1 MKRLRLGCL
10 LAAALI
16 SAFVAYSAFGAKE
29 TPPDREAAAKMM
41 KDGNWKDAYEGFSRL
56 ALDPAD
62 DPLKVGEDLTNAVN
76 CLQSLSR
83 QNEMDAFR
91 EKVIAAHRANWRLL
105 QAAAQTYLN
114 VDHQGFIIAGVFE
127 RGGHRGGGTY
137 ANSYERDRVR
147 ALQLMREAR
156 KPAEKDVNKADV
168 GAFYVNLAS
177 MLMGQRGYYEAW
189 RLQYL
194 TDLAALPDY
203 DEGYY
208 GWYGGSGPRGTPV
221 DADGNPVYYHVPK
234 NWETAASDG
243 ERWRWALVQAAEYAP
258 SLKNEASRQ
267 LAEFLLNQ
275 FGVETMADYGW
286 FFGRAAEADETKK
299 DESGTW
305 ELHTLGEDETIARLA
320 TGIKRFKLPGEFN
333 YIRIFKELNDNQR
346 LAQIFENRRQY
357 PKAAEY
363 WKRTGQLDRVDQ
375 IVGNWGQF
383 ESVMT
388 QPAGQGATVEFR
400 FRNGRKVHFTAREVD
415 VRKLLDDVKA
425 YIKSSPKQLDW
436 EMMNVQDVG
445 QRLLRE
451 NQKQYVGQQVAA
463 WDLDIEPRPA
473 HFDKRITVATPL
485 QKAGAYFVTAE
496 MDGGNTS
503 HIVLWVADTAI
514 VKKALDKGAYYF
526 VADAVSGQP
535 VAKANVEFFGY
546 WQEYV
551 NGPNNRSVQY
561 DIHTRDFAE
570 FTDADGQ
577 LVLSTAQQDQQYQWL
592 IIATTPEGRLAYL
605 GFTGVWYGDYR
616 DREYNEAKYFLI
628 TDRPVYRPKQ
638 KVQFKV
644 WANQAQYDREGK
656 SPYAGQKFVVKINNP
671 KGEKVFESAYT
682 ADEYGGFN
690 GEFDLPDQATLG
702 VYGVSLLDQGKSIL
716 STIGSFRVEEY
727 KKPEFEVKVDAPADP
742 VALGEKIEARVQAKY
757 YFGAPVTEA
766 KVKYKVLRSE
776 HAATWYPIGLWDWF
790 YEPGYWWFAYDYTW
804 WPGWRE
810 WGCCRPIM
818 WWWPRWQREQPEVVA
833 EGEAALDKD
842 GSFKLP
848 IDTAPAKLIHGDQD
862 HRYDITVE
870 VTDASRRTIVGQ
882 GRVLVARR
890 PFKVYAWVDRGHYRA
905 GDVVRASFSAQ
916 TLDSKLVKGEGTL
929 RLFKVTD
936 GKDAK
941 PVESEVQKWDLATNE
956 EGQAQ
961 IQMKASDAG
970 QYRLSYTVTDSKKHA
985 IEGGYVFC
993 VRGEGFDGSQFR
1005 FNDIELVTDQREYKP
1020 GDKVN
1025 LMVNTNR
1032 AESTVLLFIRP
1043 SNGVCLPPKVL
1054 RLKGKSVLEAIEV
1067 EKKDMPNFFV
1077 EALTVSGGKV
1087 YSEMREIVVP
1097 PESRVLQ
1104 VDVKPSA
1111 EKYKPG
1117 EKAKI
1122 KVRLTDPTG
1131 EPYSGSTVLAL
1142 YDKSVE
1148 YISGGS
1154 NVPEIKAF
1162 FWKWR
1167 RHHQPASETSLTK
1180 GGHNMIPPGKTGMG
1194 ILGIFG
1200 YLVPEEVG
1208 YDSEGAWNGHGGD
1221 DYSGFGGRGRF
1232 AAAPASAA
1240 MPMRAAKM
1248 AEVAGDKVAAD
1259 VKLEESGGVSGE
1271 GAGAPLVQPTVR
1283 TKFADTAL
1291 WVAALQTNEKGE
1303 AEVELAMPEN
1313 LTTWKARVWAMG
1325 GGARCGEGTA
1335 EVVTAKN
1342 LLMRLQAPRFFVQK
1356 DEVVL
1361 SANVHNYLKTKK
1373 TVRVVLEI
1381 DEMDGALTTS
1391 LDAKIKRGP
1400 TDRRPSKKPGWD
1412 LDNTVEVPAGGEQRV
1427 DWRVRID
1434 QPGEIVVRMKAL
1446 TDEESDA
1453 MEMKFPVYVHGM
1465 LKTESFCGV
1474 IRPEKTGATIDLR
1487 VPAERRPDE
1496 TRLEIRYSPTLAAAM
1511 VDALPYMAEYPYGC
1525 TEQTLNRFLLTV
1537 ITQKVLMRMGLDLKD
1552 IEKKRTN
1559 LNAQEIGDPAARA
1572 KQWKRFDRN
1581 PVFDE
1586 ALLADMVKAGVE
1598 RLGSMQCSDGGWGW
1612 FSGWGEQS
1620 WPHTTA
1626 VVVHGLQVAREND
1639 VALVPG
1645 VLERGVAWLK
1655 RYQAEQNRLLWLYVK
1670 TNGKQ
1675 GKQKADDLDAFVYMV
1690 LGDEKQDDKSM
1701 REFLYRDRVDLSV
1714 YAKAMFGLAL
1724 HKLGHQ
1730 AERDMLIRN
1739 VEQYLVQDEENQTAY
1754 LKLPEGT
1761 WWWCW
1766 YGSEIEADATY
1777 LKLLVATDP
1786 KGETASRLVK
1796 YLLNNRKHATF
1807 WNSTRDTALCIE
1819 AFADYIKASGE
1830 DAPDMTVQVLLDG
1843 KAVREVKIDKSNL
1856 FTFDGTVVLL
1866 GKAVTDGKHTV
1877 EFRKVGKGPLYFN
1890 AYLTNFTM
1898 EDPITRAGLEI
1909 KVDRKYYRLVPADK
1923 TIKAAGARGQAVDQK
1938 VEKFERQALKDLAL
1952 LKSGD
1957 LVEIEL
1963 EIESKNDYEYIMFED
1978 MKAAGFEPV
1987 DLQSGYGGRG
1997 LGAYMEL
2004 RDERVT
2010 FFVRSLA
2017 RGKHS
2022 VSYRMRAEIPGRFSA
2037 LPTRASAMYAPEL
2050 RANSDEIKLCIED

>member
-1 MKRLRLGCL
+1 MKRSRLVFL
-10 LAAALI
+10 LGAALV
-16 SAFVAYSAFGAKE
+16 SAFFAMSALGAKE
-29 TPPDREAAAKMM
+29 TPPDRAAAEKLM
-41 KDGNWKDAYEGFSRL
+41 KDGNWKDAYEGFSWL
-56 ALDPAD
+56 ALDLAD
-62 DPLKVGEDLTNAVN
+62 DPMQVGKDLANAVN
-76 CLQSLSR
+76 CLQRLGR
-83 QNEMDAFR
+83 DNELDAFC

-105 QAAAQTYLN
+105 QAAAQTYLDF
-114 VDHQGFIIAGVFE
+114 DHNGFIIAGVFE

-137 ANSYERDRVR
+137 ANAYERDRVL
-147 ALQLMREAR
+147 ALQLMREAM
-156 KPAEKDVNKADV
+156 KAAEKDPNKADV
-168 GAFYVNLAS
+168 GAFYMNLAQ
-177 MLMGQRGYYEAW
+177 MLMGQRDYGEAW

-194 TDLAALPDY
+194 TDLATLPDY
-203 DEGYY
+203 EEGYY
-208 GWYGGSGPRGTPV
+208 GWYGWGNPRGAPV
-221 DADGNPVYYHVPK
+221 DADGNPVYHHIPK
-234 NWETAASDG
+234 SWETAASDG
-243 ERWRWALVQAAEYAP
+243 ERWRWALVQAAECGPYWKSSADWQF
-258 SLKNEASRQ
+258 AM
-267 LAEFLLNQ
+267 FLWNQ
-275 FGVETMADYGW
+275 FGVQTMADYRW

-320 TGIKRFKLPGEFN
+320 TGIKRFKLPDEFN
-333 YIRIFKELNDNQR
+333 YILILKELNDTLSNQK
-346 LAQIFENRRQY
+346 LAEIFENRRQY

-363 WKRTGQLDRVDQ
+363 YRRANELDHVNQ

-415 VRKLLDDVKA
+415 VRKLLGDVKA
-425 YIKSSPKQLDW
+425 YLKSSPKNLEW
-436 EMMNVQDVG
+436 EKMQIQDIG
-445 QRLLRE
+445 ERLLRE
-451 NQKQYVGQQVAA
+451 NQKQYVGAQVAA
-463 WDLDIEPRPA
+463 WDLDLTPRPA

-514 VKKALDKGAYYF
+514 VKKQLDKGAYYF
-526 VADAVSGQP
+526 VADAASGRP
-535 VAKANVEFFGY
+535 VAKANLEFFG
-546 WQEYV
+546 WRQEQI
-551 NGPNNRSVQY
+551 NGPNNRNVQY
-561 DIHTRDFAE
+561 NVLTRDFAE

-577 LVLSTAQQDQQYQWL
+577 LILNSTQQDSQYQWL
-592 IIATTPEGRLAYL
+592 IIATTPEGRMAYL
-605 GFTGVWYGDYR
+605 GFTGVWFGDYR
-616 DREYNEAKYFLI
+616 DRKYNEAKYFLI

-656 SPYAGQKFVVKINNP
+656 SPYAGQKFAVQINNP
-671 KGEKVFESAYT
+671 KGEKVFENAYT

-702 VYGVSLLDQGKSIL
+702 VYQVVL
-716 STIGSFRVEEY
+716 SDRHRGIGSFRVEEY
-727 KKPEFEVKVDAPADP
+727 KKPEFEVKVDAPAEP

-776 HAATWYPIGLWDWF
+776 HAATWYPIGRWDWF

-804 WPGWRE
+804 WPGWRD
-810 WGCCRPIM
+810 WGCRRPIM

-848 IDTAPAKLIHGDQD
+848 IDSAPAKLIHGDQD

-890 PFKVYAWVDRGHYRA
+890 PFKVYAWVDRGHYRT
-905 GDVVRASFSAQ
+905 GDVVHAYFSAQ
-916 TLDSKLVKGEGTL
+916 TIDSKPVKGDGTL
-929 RLFKVTD
+929 RLFKVTY

-941 PVESEVQKWDLATNE
+941 PVEAEVQKWDLATNE
-956 EGQAQ
+956 EGRAQ
-961 IQMKASDAG
+961 IQLKASEAG

-993 VRGEGFDGSQFR
+993 IRGEGFDGSRFR

-1032 AESTVLLFIRP
+1032 AESTVLLFVRP
-1043 SNGVCLPPKVL
+1043 ASGVCLPPKVL

-1067 EKKDMPNFFV
+1067 EKRDMPNFFV

-1087 YSEMREIVVP
+1087 FSEMREIVVP

-1111 EKYKPG
+1111 EKFKPG

-1131 EPYSGSTVLAL
+1131 ESFSGSTVLAL

-1167 RHHQPASETSLTK
+1167 RHHQPASETSLAK
-1180 GGHNMIPPGKTGMG
+1180 GGHNMVPPGKTGMN
-1194 ILGIFG
+1194 ILGVFG
-1200 YLVPEEVG
+1200 YLVPEEVA
-1208 YDSEGAWNGHGGD
+1208 EGGEGEWNRHDRSGGLKL
-1221 DYSGFGGRGRF
+1221 G
-1232 AAAPASAA
+1232 AAAPAAA
-1240 MPMRAAKM
+1240 APMGRMRAAGM
-1248 AEVAGDKVAAD
+1248 ADVAMEKSAAD
-1259 VKLEESGGVSGE
+1259 AAMLVNGLDKGGE
-1271 GAGAPLVQPTVR
+1271 GPPPPLVEPTVR

-1303 AEVELAMPEN
+1303 AEVELTMPEN

-1325 GGARCGEGTA
+1325 GGARCGEGAA

-1342 LLMRLQAPRFFVQK
+1342 LLIRLQAPRFFVQK

-1361 SANVHNYLKTKK
+1361 SANVHNYLKSKK
-1373 TVRVVLEI
+1373 SAKVVLEL
-1381 DEMDGALTTS
+1381 EGKTLEL
-1391 LDAKIKRGP
+1391 LDAGKAGAA
-1400 TDRRPSKKPGWD
+1400 TQ
-1412 LDNTVEVPAGGEQRV
+1412 TVTIDAGGEKRV
-1427 DWRVRID
+1427 DWRVKVL
-1434 QPGEIVVRMKAL
+1434 QPGEAVVRMKAL

-1474 IRPEKTGATIDLR
+1474 LRPDKQSATIDLR

-1525 TEQTLNRFLLTV
+1525 TEQTLNRFLPSV

-1598 RLGSMQCSDGGWGW
+1598 RLTSMQCSDGGWGW

-1620 WPHTTA
+1620 YPHTTA

-1639 VALVPG
+1639 VAIVPG

-1655 RYQAEQNRLLWLYVK
+1655 RYQAEQNRLLWLYVT

-1675 GKQKADDLDAFVYMV
+1675 GKPKADNLDAFVYMV

-1701 REFLYRDRVDLSV
+1701 REFLYRDRNYLSV

-1796 YLLNNRKHATF
+1796 YLLNNRNHATY

-1843 KAVREVKIDKSNL
+1843 KAVREVKIDKTNL
-1856 FTFDGTVVLL
+1856 FTFDAAVVLE

-1877 EFRKVGKGPLYFN
+1877 EFRKDGKGPLYFN
-1890 AYLTNFTM
+1890 AYLTNFTL

-1909 KVDRKYYRLVPADK
+1909 KVDRKYYRLVPVDK

-1938 VEKFERQALKDLAL
+1938 VEKFEREALKDLSL

-1987 DLQSGYGGRG
+1987 DLRSGYGGRG

-2010 FFVRSLA
+2010 FFVRALA

-2022 VSYRMRAEIPGRFSA
+2022 LSYRMRAEIPGRFSA

-2050 RANSDEIKLCIED
+2050 RANSDEIKLRIED